1 MKWLFLFSFQFH
13 ILTHLEASNVR
24 SYPQLFEKIQILY
37 AYVYCVQIDPFKKRH
52 SAYKIRQLT
61 TRLHKTRRHTYA
73 MMGGRY
79 ENLSPPQILYFLEAI
94 AHSGVFCKWALSSIN
109 NSFYFKSKF
118 RIMYL
123 KNLQKAFRS
132 LINCYIKYYN
142 NNLLK
147 VFENHYY
154 ISILYRGIIQI
165 IQTLNIHILYKSD

>member
-79 ENLSPPQILYFLEAI
+79 ENLSPP
-94 AHSGVFCKWALSSIN
+94 
-109 NSFYFKSKF
+109 KS
-118 RIMYL
+118 
-123 KNLQKAFRS
+123 
-132 LINCYIKYYN
+132 
-142 NNLLK
+142 
-147 VFENHYY
+147 Y
-154 ISILYRGIIQI
+154 ISSRPSR
-165 IQTLNIHILYKSD
+165 TLEFFANGPYQV

>member
-1 MKWLFLFSFQFH
+1 MKWFFLFSFQFH

-79 ENLSPPQILYFLEAI
+79 ENLSPPNLIFPRGHRALWSFLQM
-94 AHSGVFCKWALSSIN
+94 GL
-109 NSFYFKSKF
+109 
-118 RIMYL
+118 
-123 KNLQKAFRS
+123 
-132 LINCYIKYYN
+132 IKY
-142 NNLLK
+142 K
-147 VFENHYY
+147 
-154 ISILYRGIIQI
+154 
-165 IQTLNIHILYKSD
+165 